1 MTVKYAELAEKLNSA
16 LSDLALYDITVRG
29 LDLPGVPDTVWANIS
44 HVAGELEDASVMD
57 ERRYEALDFDGDNY
71 YPSCPEEEADDPDDH
86 SEK

>member
-1 MTVKYAELAEKLNSA
+1 MNYTELAEKLNNA

-44 HVAGELEDASVMD
+44 HVAGELEDAGVMD

-71 YPSCPEEEADDPDDH
+71 YPNYPDEEDDPVQD
-86 SEK
+86 EETN